1 MNPATWLPDFFRR
14 TRRSAPKESES
25 PAEHLKTL
33 AIILGPYRNL
43 TTLTAAA
50 LSLHPDV
57 QVLNHAAERLWKTS
71 DIDFFRRPEQSV
83 YRRFLTAAVDA
94 SADGRRG
101 LHGGSI
107 LHSHAFDDRSLRL
120 LYQQRYGD
128 RRIKAKPTCLV
139 WKDSVAIQRRLSG
152 DEDLLPHLIANLPGV
167 RFVLP
172 VRQPVDC
179 AASNMATGLV
189 SHLVDGRP
197 AGIAEVIDAVLQA
210 IVWVLIQRDRW
221 PERFFVFSERVGSV
235 DLARDL
241 AGYLNLPHDAQWRR
255 DFQAVYRVR
264 RKQRH
269 SPDVLRLEREKI
281 AIALAPWPDLR
292 DARLA

>member
-1 MNPATWLPDFFRR
+1 VESVN
-14 TRRSAPKESES
+14 SAD
-25 PAEHLKTL
+25 HLKTL
-33 AIILGPYRNL
+33 AILLGPYRNL

-50 LSLHPDV
+50 LALHPDV

-71 DIDFFRRPEQSV
+71 DIDFFRSPDQSV

-94 SADGRRG
+94 SADGQRG

-107 LHSHAFDDRSLRL
+107 LHSHAFDDRFVQL
-120 LYQQRYGD
+120 LYQRRYGD
-128 RRIKAKPTCLV
+128 QRIKANPTCLV
-139 WKDSVAIQRRLSG
+139 WKDSLMIQRRLSG
-152 DEDLLPHLIANLPGV
+152 EDGLLPQIIAKLPDV

-179 AASNMATGLV
+179 AVSNMATGLV
-189 SHLVDGRP
+189 SYLMNGRP
-197 AGIAEVIDAVLQA
+197 AGIAEVIDAVLRA

-221 PERFFVFSERVGSV
+221 PDRFFVFAERIGTV
-235 DLARDL
+235 DLARGL
-241 AGYLNLPHDAQWRR
+241 AGHLNLPDDARWRA
-255 DFQAVYRVR
+255 DFQAIFRVR

-281 AIALAPWPDLR
+281 STSLAPWPDLR
-292 DARLA
+292 DALLA